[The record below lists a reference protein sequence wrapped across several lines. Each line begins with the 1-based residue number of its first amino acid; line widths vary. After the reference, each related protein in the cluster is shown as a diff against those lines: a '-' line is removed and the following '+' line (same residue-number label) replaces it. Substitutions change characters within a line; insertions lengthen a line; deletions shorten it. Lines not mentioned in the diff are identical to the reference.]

1 MHGNRPEEAA
11 GNPLESAA
19 YDLRRILEADGDDS
33 TRSPSEQ
40 RSAQAKIFRAWVAES
55 GLILDPA
62 EYLDH
67 AQPGGQE
74 HMILRDA
81 ESERIVKLTH
91 AGRFGLAADAQ
102 WFFDGEREEAGAKAY
117 LRDATPLE
125 YLDRLILQNT
135 VFGDDLRLLG
145 IIDKARGMH
154 VVTSQPTIRG
164 EVVTLE
170 EICAFM
176 AAAGFARIDAVRLG
190 HEDALAFFREADG
203 LAVFD
208 CHVGNFIKSGPHV
221 VPIDLIIQRAAPVL
235 LAALGC

>member
-1 MHGNRPEEAA
+1 MRGGEEHLVWPNAA
-11 GNPLESAA
+11 LAR
-19 YDLRRILEADGDDS
+19 Y
-33 TRSPSEQ
+33 
-40 RSAQAKIFRAWVAES
+40 
-55 GLILDPA
+55 
-62 EYLDH
+62 
-67 AQPGGQE
+67 
-74 HMILRDA
+74 
-81 ESERIVKLTH
+81 VKLTH

-102 WFFDGEREEAGAKAY
+102 WFFDGEREEAGTKAF

-125 YLDRLILQNT
+125 YLDRLLLQNE
-135 VFGDDLRLLG
+135 VFGDDIRLLG

-170 EICAFM
+170 EIIAFM
-176 AAAGFARIDAVRLG
+176 VASGFTRIDAVRLG
-190 HEDALAFFREADG
+190 HADALAFYRPADG

-221 VPIDLIIQRAAPVL
+221 VPIDLIVQRAGPVL

>member
-1 MHGNRPEEAA
+1 MA
-11 GNPLESAA
+11 
-19 YDLRRILEADGDDS
+19 ADGDDS
-33 TRSPSEQ
+33 ARSPAEQ
-40 RSAQAKIFRAWVAES
+40 RSWEAKIFRAWNAES

-74 HMILRDA
+74 HMVLRDD
-81 ESERIVKLTH
+81 ESERVIKLTH

-102 WFFDGEREEAGAKAY
+102 WFFDEESGEAGAKAF

-125 YLDRLILQNT
+125 YLDRLLLQNE
-135 VFGDDLRLLG
+135 VFGDDIRLLG

-154 VVTSQPTIRG
+154 VVTSQPDIDG
-164 EVVTLE
+164 GLVTLE
-170 EICAFM
+170 EIVAFM
-176 AAAGFARIDAVRLG
+176 AASGFTRIDAVRLG
-190 HEDALAFFREADG
+190 HEDALAFYRPADG

-221 VPIDLIIQRAAPVL
+221 VPIDLIVQRAGPVL